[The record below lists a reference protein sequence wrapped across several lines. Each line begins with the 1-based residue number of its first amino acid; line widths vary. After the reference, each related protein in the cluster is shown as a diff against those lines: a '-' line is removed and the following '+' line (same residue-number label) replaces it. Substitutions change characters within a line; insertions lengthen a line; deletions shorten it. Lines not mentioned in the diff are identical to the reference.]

1 MQLVSVSQENYS
13 EHMGGTCWLTRG
25 EARAE
30 GRTEGLTVPGE
41 AQAEGTRACTSVGVR
56 GPILTHA
63 QKEGALG
70 PLRSDSRDQP
80 GRSR

>member
-1 MQLVSVSQENYS
+1 MQPVSVSQENYS
-13 EHMGGTCWLTRG
+13 KHMGGTCWLTRG
-25 EARAE
+25 EAGAE

-41 AQAEGTRACTSVGVR
+41 AQAEGTRACASVGVR

-70 PLRSDSRDQP
+70 PLGSDSGDQP
-80 GRSR
+80 ESSQ